1 MTWEKKEIREI
12 YDRNFDSVYRVCLLY
27 MKNREEA
34 LDMVQET
41 FLKLMQKRASDF
53 ADGHHLDAWLRVVAG
68 NLCRNELRHW
78 WKRKRANVCEL
89 EALLEEQTAKE
100 DTAKREEKKAFLAAL
115 LELPEKYR
123 VLIYFH
129 YYEEYTIE
137 ELGRWMKTNPSTL
150 RSRLAK
156 GKELLR
162 ERLKEAGVYEG

>member
-1 MTWEKKEIREI
+1 MVWEEEKIREI
-12 YDRNFDSVYRVCLLY
+12 YDRNFDSVYRVCLIY

-41 FLKLMQKRASDF
+41 FMKLMQKRMTDF
-53 ADGHHLDAWLRVVAG
+53 TDEHHLDAWLRVVAS
-68 NLCRNELRHW
+68 NLCRNELHHW
-78 WKRKRANVCEL
+78 WRRRRTDMCEL
-89 EALLEEQTAKE
+89 DEILKNQTSEEE
-100 DTAKREEKKAFLAAL
+100 IREREEKKLFLSAL

-137 ELGRWMKTNPSTL
+137 ELGRWMKINPSTL

-156 GKELLR
+156 GKELLGKK
-162 ERLKEAGVYEG
+162 LKEAGVYEG